1 MSSEQAQTD
10 QRRAN
15 LEALMRLGIRPY
27 PHKFAT
33 TDTVTALVD
42 RHGARTKEELEASR
56 VATITAGRMLSIR
69 SFGKA
74 GFLVLSDC
82 RRQIQVYVRQ
92 DALSERDFAVS
103 KLLDYSDQLGVA
115 DHLFR
120 TKTNE
125 LSIWA

>member
-1 MSSEQAQTD
+1 MSNESEQSD

-15 LEALMRLGIRPY
+15 LEAITKLGIAAY

-56 VATITAGRMLSIR
+56 VETIAAGRVLSIR

-74 GFLVLSDC
+74 GFLVLSDG
-82 RRQIQVYVRQ
+82 RQRIQVYVRQ
-92 DALSERDFAVS
+92 DALSERDFALS
-103 KLLDYSDQLGVA
+103 RLLDYGDQVGVA
-115 DHLFR
+115 GHLFR

-125 LSIWA
+125 L